1 MRWRDA
7 RNGAPGVQEFVDRI
21 GAFLVLVGLAGL
33 AVGGIGVSSAVRAY
47 LDGKIAT
54 IATLKTLG
62 AEARTIFT
70 VYFAQ
75 IGLLTLVGI
84 GSASPGRAP
93 AAGARPDHRGA
104 LPVPIAVRSTPPPWR
119 RPRFTAC

>member
-1 MRWRDA
+1 
-7 RNGAPGVQEFVDRI
+7 VQEFVDRI

-84 GSASPGRAP
+84 GIGVVLGALLPLALAP
-93 AAGARPDHRGA
+93 IIEAR
-104 LPVPIAVRSTPPPWR
+104 LPVPSPSPSTPPRWR
-119 RPRFTAC
+119 RPRFTGC